1 MAVRTI
7 RVTVVGERL
16 RKDSKSAGVQG
27 GANAAALHIA
37 FDQSWTGFSK
47 RIIWRNAA
55 GEDPVAVILYNSV
68 SALAEGAEA
77 LAFDVPIP
85 AEPLALAGWC
95 SFTIEGYL
103 DAQPDVVLYTVRDRL
118 QVLPNVEAGGA
129 LPPEDVTASQAMQL
143 QTEID
148 GILPDV
154 MEQVALAVS
163 AKEAVED
170 MTVSASGLDAGS
182 APTVTKT
189 VQDGVVHL
197 AFGVPAGTKGDK
209 GDQGEKGET
218 GDQGPQGPKGD
229 TGAKGDKGDTGAQGP
244 KGDTG
249 ERGLQGVQG
258 ERGEQGVKGDKG
270 DAFTYGDFTAEQ
282 LAALTGPKGEKGDT
296 GEQGPK
302 GDTGDT
308 GPQGPQG
315 PQGPAGSGSGDMIA
329 STYDPT
335 GKAQDVFAYADGK
348 NVLYVT
354 VSEPTTPTGSYTA
367 DHSYSEIMEA
377 VEAGRPV
384 FAVYEL
390 SNNRF
395 IYLPFTFSYT
405 GASGRYA
412 LFSTDQ
418 GSSMVNVIIAED
430 GAVTYQEID
439 LTPETIGALPTS
451 GGTIT
456 GDVSVS
462 AQDDVDFATM
472 DFGYRKDGV
481 SVFQPSTLRGIH
493 LPTEP
498 DMAASR
504 EYVDAAVAGA
514 GIPVVTTAGTGAAY
528 TATVEGITELTAGQM
543 LVIIPHTSSTS
554 QAVTLNVNNLGAKN
568 IWRYTSKSSGQIS
581 NGYNTQWIAS
591 DIPLMLVYDSAH
603 QCWFSISLSKPYA
616 YDLDGILNVLKGGTG
631 QESLTSGSYLV
642 GNGTAAV
649 QLKTPAQVREDIGAA
664 GKPKTLQISIPAS
677 GWDAS
682 AKTQT
687 VTATGV
693 TATNAVTPSPAP
705 ASWEAAGTAGVRCTA
720 QAADSLTFTC
730 SEVPTADLT
739 YNVLVQEVQ

>member
-1 MAVRTI
+1 MSLTPLNSDLDVVQSLVIPGLDSDLDIIQKLDDEPNDVGGLTAAQLKAKFDESGNTI
-7 RVTVVGERL
+7 KTYLNDTLLPALSGTVAEEEARAAAETQRQTNESARVSAESARASAEGLRVTAESARATQEGARADAEAARSAAETARGSAESTRSAQESSRVSAEAGRVSAESARSVAEQARARAETERV
-16 RKDSKSAGVQG
+16 SEFSALKAQSESATAAANTAAGKVNNMTVQASTGAAGSSASVTRGTNAQG
-27 GANAAALHIA
+27 G
-37 FDQSWTGFSK
+37 
-47 RIIWRNAA
+47 
-55 GEDPVAVILYNSV
+55 
-68 SALAEGAEA
+68 
-77 LAFDVPIP
+77 
-85 AEPLALAGWC
+85 
-95 SFTIEGYL
+95 IE
-103 DAQPDVVLYTVRDRL
+103 
-118 QVLPNVEAGGA
+118 
-129 LPPEDVTASQAMQL
+129 
-143 QTEID
+143 
-148 GILPDV
+148 
-154 MEQVALAVS
+154 
-163 AKEAVED
+163 
-170 MTVSASGLDAGS
+170 
-182 APTVTKT
+182 
-189 VQDGVVHL
+189 
-197 AFGVPAGTKGDK
+197 
-209 GDQGEKGET
+209 
-218 GDQGPQGPKGD
+218 
-229 TGAKGDKGDTGAQGP
+229 
-244 KGDTG
+244 
-249 ERGLQGVQG
+249 
-258 ERGEQGVKGDKG
+258 
-270 DAFTYGDFTAEQ
+270 
-282 LAALTGPKGEKGDT
+282 LTF
-296 GEQGPK
+296 QI
-302 GDTGDT
+302 
-308 GPQGPQG
+308 PQG
-315 PQGPAGSGSGDMIA
+315 PQGPAGSGSGDMI
-329 STYDPT
+329 SSIYDPQ

-367 DHSYSEIMEA
+367 DHSCSEIMEA

-439 LTPETIGALPTS
+439 LTPQTIGALPTS

-481 SVFQPSTLRGIH
+481 SVFQPSTLRGIQI
-493 LPTEP
+493 PTEP
-498 DMAASR
+498 DMAASK
-504 EYVDAAVAGA
+504 EFVDAAVAGA

-642 GNGTAAV
+642 GNGTSAV

>member
-1 MAVRTI
+1 M
-7 RVTVVGERL
+7 
-16 RKDSKSAGVQG
+16 
-27 GANAAALHIA
+27 
-37 FDQSWTGFSK
+37 
-47 RIIWRNAA
+47 
-55 GEDPVAVILYNSV
+55 
-68 SALAEGAEA
+68 
-77 LAFDVPIP
+77 
-85 AEPLALAGWC
+85 
-95 SFTIEGYL
+95 
-103 DAQPDVVLYTVRDRL
+103 
-118 QVLPNVEAGGA
+118 
-129 LPPEDVTASQAMQL
+129 
-143 QTEID
+143 
-148 GILPDV
+148 
-154 MEQVALAVS
+154 
-163 AKEAVED
+163 
-170 MTVSASGLDAGS
+170 
-182 APTVTKT
+182 
-189 VQDGVVHL
+189 
-197 AFGVPAGTKGDK
+197 
-209 GDQGEKGET
+209 
-218 GDQGPQGPKGD
+218 
-229 TGAKGDKGDTGAQGP
+229 
-244 KGDTG
+244 
-249 ERGLQGVQG
+249 
-258 ERGEQGVKGDKG
+258 
-270 DAFTYGDFTAEQ
+270 
-282 LAALTGPKGEKGDT
+282 
-296 GEQGPK
+296 
-302 GDTGDT
+302 
-308 GPQGPQG
+308 
-315 PQGPAGSGSGDMIA
+315 
-329 STYDPT
+329 
-335 GKAQDVFAYADGK
+335 
-348 NVLYVT
+348 
-354 VSEPTTPTGSYTA
+354 
-367 DHSYSEIMEA
+367 
-377 VEAGRPV
+377 
-384 FAVYEL
+384 
-390 SNNRF
+390 
-395 IYLPFTFSYT
+395 
-405 GASGRYA
+405 
-412 LFSTDQ
+412 
-418 GSSMVNVIIAED
+418 
-430 GAVTYQEID
+430 
-439 LTPETIGALPTS
+439 
-451 GGTIT
+451 
-456 GDVSVS
+456 SVS

>member
-1 MAVRTI
+1 MSLTPLNSDLDVVQSLVIPGLDSDLDIIQKLDDEPNDVGGLTAAQLKAKFDESGNTI
-7 RVTVVGERL
+7 KTYLNDTLLPALSGTVAEEEARAAAETQRQTNESARVSAESARASAEGLRVTAE
-16 RKDSKSAGVQG
+16 SARATQEGARADAEAGRVSAESARAAAEQARAGAETARVSEFSALKAQSESATAAANTAAGKVNNMTVQASTGAAGSSASVTRGTNAQG
-27 GANAAALHIA
+27 GIELT
-37 FDQSWTGFSK
+37 FQ
-47 RIIWRNAA
+47 
-55 GEDPVAVILYNSV
+55 
-68 SALAEGAEA
+68 
-77 LAFDVPIP
+77 IP
-85 AEPLALAGWC
+85 
-95 SFTIEGYL
+95 
-103 DAQPDVVLYTVRDRL
+103 
-118 QVLPNVEAGGA
+118 
-129 LPPEDVTASQAMQL
+129 
-143 QTEID
+143 
-148 GILPDV
+148 
-154 MEQVALAVS
+154 
-163 AKEAVED
+163 
-170 MTVSASGLDAGS
+170 
-182 APTVTKT
+182 
-189 VQDGVVHL
+189 
-197 AFGVPAGTKGDK
+197 
-209 GDQGEKGET
+209 
-218 GDQGPQGPKGD
+218 
-229 TGAKGDKGDTGAQGP
+229 KGDKGDTGDP
-244 KGDTG
+244 
-249 ERGLQGVQG
+249 
-258 ERGEQGVKGDKG
+258 
-270 DAFTYGDFTAEQ
+270 
-282 LAALTGPKGEKGDT
+282 
-296 GEQGPK
+296 
-302 GDTGDT
+302 
-308 GPQGPQG
+308 GPQGIQG
-315 PQGPAGSGSGDMIA
+315 PPGPAGSGSGDML
-329 STYDPT
+329 SNVYDPQ

-367 DHSYSEIMEA
+367 DHSCSEIMEA

-498 DMAASR
+498 DMAASK
-504 EYVDAAVAGA
+504 EYVDSASG

-528 TATVEGITELTAGQM
+528 TATVNGITELYNGLT
-543 LVIIPHTSSTS
+543 LILITHTSSTTY
-554 QAVTLNVNNLGAKN
+554 APTFNLNGLGEKPLKRLMADDSSGTASGRSTYWLYRSVPMLISYSEPHSAWIVYTMPKTSAEDILGAVPV
-568 IWRYTSKSSGQIS
+568 TSG
-581 NGYNTQWIAS
+581 
-591 DIPLMLVYDSAH
+591 
-603 QCWFSISLSKPYA
+603 
-616 YDLDGILNVLKGGTG
+616 GIGK
-631 QESLTSGSYLV
+631 QSLTSGSYLV
-642 GNGTAAV
+642 GNGTSAV